1 MRMRSG
7 VFMLRMVLPRKES
20 GKYCPLVN
28 HLGANAIGSAV
39 PSLFCFPQL
48 VARVLSL
55 RTSRNAW
62 SQVLDINWGQSIAAG
77 LQHVLVFSTL
87 AANAV
92 SAVWSCFILPAIA
105 ELRPSPHKMQFCGQC
120 KATRAAKQILR
131 MKKNVSKLHGPLQAS
146 VNKSAMRTNQ
156 LGIMALFS

>member
-1 MRMRSG
+1 MVGISPGQRRLIYLSSIWHLSKRPTMRMRSG

-105 ELRPSPHKMQFCGQC
+105 ELRPSPHKMQFVGNAKPPGQQS
-120 KATRAAKQILR
+120 RFF
-131 MKKNVSKLHGPLQAS
+131 G
-146 VNKSAMRTNQ
+146 
-156 LGIMALFS
+156 